1 MLALLALIALLACHD
16 PSVTERTVAQT
27 RARVDALRA
36 YTLDLRL
43 QALDQALGSCG
54 GTDCEPVY
62 REACG
67 LYGPGRQVL
76 ARHVDDPKAL
86 CRKLLAAQ

>member
-1 MLALLALIALLACHD
+1 MLALLALLACHD
-16 PSVTERTVAQT
+16 PSVTETTVAQT

-36 YTLDLRL
+36 YTLDLQL
-43 QALDQALGSCG
+43 QAIDQALSVCEGA
-54 GTDCEPVY
+54 DCELAY

-76 ARHVDDPKAL
+76 ARHVDDAKVL
-86 CRKLLAAQ
+86 CRELLADR